1 MSQFSVYLVLG
12 FSFGMVNC
20 VISSRPV
27 YNIAHMVNAVKQIDE
42 WLGYGANA
50 LEVDVTFADD
60 GTPARFYHGKPCDI
74 GRDCDRWDYVEK
86 YINALRDRTI
96 PTSSTFNSN
105 LVLVMFDLKL
115 TSLKKSALSKAG
127 EKFVDAILIPLYQN
141 NPTKM
146 KVMISVPKLSL
157 KDFIRS
163 VLKQL
168 NAKQRSIIQKIGFDI
183 SLEKTLE
190 EPGEQEQAL
199 RELGVAPGHAWLS
212 KGLTNWSPNLFLKE
226 LKARVEYRDNGN
238 YFSKVYAW
246 TVDKQKTALKYLNI
260 GLDGII
266 ANYPGRVN
274 KAIAQFNENKSED
287 KKIKLATLDDNPFRK
302 Y

>member
-12 FSFGMVNC
+12 FSFGMVNR

-74 GRDCDRWDYVEK
+74 GRDCDRWDYIEK

-226 LKARVEYRDNGN
+226 LKARVKYRDNGN

-246 TVDKQKTALKYLNI
+246 TVDKQETALKYLNI

>member
-12 FSFGMVNC
+12 FSFGMVNR

-27 YNIAHMVNAVKQIDE
+27 YNIAHMVNAVNQIDE

-60 GTPARFYHGKPCDI
+60 GTPMYFYHGKPCDI
-74 GRDCDRWDYVEK
+74 GRDCDRWDYIKK

-96 PTSSTFNSN
+96 PTSSTFNSH

-127 EKFVDAILIPLYQN
+127 ETFVDAILIPLYQN

-168 NAKQRSIIQKIGFDI
+168 NAKQRSIIEKIGFEI
-183 SLEKTLE
+183 SLEKKLE
-190 EPGEQEQAL
+190 EPDEQEQAL

-238 YFSKVYAW
+238 YFSKVYTW
-246 TVDKQKTALKYLNI
+246 TVDKQETALKYLNI

-274 KAIAQFNENKSED
+274 KAIAQFNENKSEHQ
-287 KKIKLATLDDNPFRK
+287 KIKLATLDDNPFRK

>member
-1 MSQFSVYLVLG
+1 M
-12 FSFGMVNC
+12 
-20 VISSRPV
+20 
-27 YNIAHMVNAVKQIDE
+27 E
-42 WLGYGANA
+42 
-50 LEVDVTFADD
+50 
-60 GTPARFYHGKPCDI
+60 
-74 GRDCDRWDYVEK
+74 
-86 YINALRDRTI
+86 
-96 PTSSTFNSN
+96 
-105 LVLVMFDLKL
+105 
-115 TSLKKSALSKAG
+115 
-127 EKFVDAILIPLYQN
+127 
-141 NPTKM
+141 
-146 KVMISVPKLSL
+146 
-157 KDFIRS
+157 
-163 VLKQL
+163 QL

-226 LKARVEYRDNGN
+226 LKARVKYRDNGN

-246 TVDKQKTALKYLNI
+246 TVDKQETALKYLNI

-274 KAIAQFNENKSED
+274 KAIAQFNENKSEHQ
-287 KKIKLATLDDNPFRK
+287 KIKLATLDDNPFRK

>member
-12 FSFGMVNC
+12 FSFGMVNR

-27 YNIAHMVNAVKQIDE
+27 YNIAHMVNAVKQIDQ

-50 LEVDVTFADD
+50 LEVDVKFAYN
-60 GTPARFYHGKPCDI
+60 GTPKHFYHGFPCDV
-74 GRDCDRWDYVEK
+74 GRDCERWAYIK
-86 YINALRDRTI
+86 NYINALRDRTI
-96 PTSSTFNSN
+96 PTSSKFNSH
-105 LVLVMFDLKL
+105 LVLVMFDVKLKNN
-115 TSLKKSALSKAG
+115 SALSKAG

-146 KVMISVPKLSL
+146 KVMISVPNLSL

-163 VLKQL
+163 VLEQL
-168 NAKQRSIIQKIGFDI
+168 NAKQQSIIQKIGFEI
-183 SLEKTLE
+183 SYETGKLE

-199 RELGVAPGHAWLS
+199 RDLGVAPGHAWLS
-212 KGLTNWSPNLFLKE
+212 KGKTSLWADLFLNE
-226 LKARVEYRDNGN
+226 LKARVKYRDNGN

-246 TVDKQKTALKYLNI
+246 TVDKQTTALKYLNI

-274 KAIAQFNENKSED
+274 KAIAQFNENQQKV
-287 KKIKLATLDDNPFRK
+287 KLATLDDNPFRK

>member
-1 MSQFSVYLVLG
+1 
-12 FSFGMVNC
+12 
-20 VISSRPV
+20 
-27 YNIAHMVNAVKQIDE
+27 MVNAVKQIDE

-50 LEVDVTFADD
+50 LEVDVTFAND
-60 GTPARFYHGKPCDI
+60 GTPKYFYHGRPCDF
-74 GRDCDRWDYVEK
+74 GRNCDRWAYIKK

-96 PTSSTFNSN
+96 PTSSTFNSH
-105 LVLVMFDLKL
+105 LVLVMFDVKL
-115 TSLKKSALSKAG
+115 TTKIALSKAG

-146 KVMISVPKLSL
+146 KVMISVPNLSL

-168 NAKQRSIIQKIGFDI
+168 NAKQRSIIQKIGFEI
-183 SLEKTLE
+183 SLEKKLE

-199 RELGVAPGHAWLS
+199 RGLGIATGHAWLS

-226 LKARVEYRDNGN
+226 LTARVKYRDNGN

-246 TVDKQKTALKYLNI
+246 SVDKQKTALKYLNI

-274 KAIAQFNENKSED
+274 KAIAQFNENKSEHQ
-287 KKIKLATLDDNPFRK
+287 KVRLATLDDNPFRK
-302 Y
+302 